1 MRRLV
6 LLLSV
11 GLTTVLPCLLL
22 PGTASASAP
31 YNYLWVRPSEMLF
44 VQFTVTDQNVVG
56 VMHDDV
62 LNNSPGDSATLT
74 PALLAR
80 SFASTAL
87 RGRVIADHLRPRT

>member
-31 YNYLWVRPSEMLF
+31 YTICGFDRRRCYSYSSPLPTKTSWV
-44 VQFTVTDQNVVG
+44 
-56 VMHDDV
+56 
-62 LNNSPGDSATLT
+62 
-74 PALLAR
+74 
-80 SFASTAL
+80 
-87 RGRVIADHLRPRT
+87 